1 MGRLGKVLEIEATDW
16 LSVAGGMQ
24 ALSFAEKGVYMDLSA
39 MCLLE
44 GGSVAVEGM
53 ARKLRLTDAAFEK
66 ALASL
71 KLAGVKAEAGRISIA
86 AVDAKIA
93 KCKQI
98 SIVNAANGRFGG
110 YEKARNSSGR
120 QAEASEPLANS
131 GEGLANPLVLDVPPA
146 PPSLSPEPPSEPD
159 GSSVCPELGQAPAP
173 GQRQKAKASKIVFD
187 STSGK
192 FGGIPKSLLERW
204 EKACPALDIEQ
215 ELAKAGAWLIA
226 NPKNLKKNYARFLTN
241 WLSKA
246 QDRAPKIEKG
256 ATVFRFGGA
265 GGGLKVVSKPGVKT
279 AHGEVLSL

>member
-131 GEGLANPLVLDVPPA
+131 GEGLAVA
-146 PPSLSPEPPSEPD
+146 SGRQAEASEPW
-159 GSSVCPELGQAPAP
+159 
-173 GQRQKAKASKIVFD
+173 RI
-187 STSGK
+187 
-192 FGGIPKSLLERW
+192 
-204 EKACPALDIEQ
+204 
-215 ELAKAGAWLIA
+215 LAK
-226 NPKNLKKNYARFLTN
+226 
-241 WLSKA
+241 
-246 QDRAPKIEKG
+246 
-256 ATVFRFGGA
+256 V
-265 GGGLKVVSKPGVKT
+265 
-279 AHGEVLSL
+279 